1 MFCEI
6 QPKNMRQA
14 VQSKLFN
21 SHLSY
26 QLHLSYF
33 NTFELF
39 STRNLMFEV
48 EDCRSVFESELKGFV
63 IIADLDQW
71 DADVVAVI
79 VQLFHLELVWNFF
92 IGIKFLWR

>member
-1 MFCEI
+1 MFCGI
-6 QPKNMRQA
+6 QPKKCDKP
-14 VQSKLFN
+14 SKANYLIVICLN
-21 SHLSY
+21 

-33 NTFELF
+33 NTFKLF

-63 IIADLDQW
+63 IIADLDQR

-79 VQLFHLELVWNFF
+79 VQLFHLELV
-92 IGIKFLWR
+92 